1 MRPAVGWLLLAI
13 MLVVK
18 TVHGQPAG
26 DREHPSTVAG
36 SGSTGVFTPDLNR
49 FERFRSERPDRA
61 CPVPALQVTRDTYF
75 KWLEFSGHF
84 RYAENPAAHGQ
95 YGPRHFLPVLAK
107 YVESGDRR
115 YGEACIAMLRSFHAW
130 LKEEIANKGWHSLFG
145 EEMGCIGLYRE
156 YLIKG
161 GLLSPDDAWFR
172 DLVSDFAD
180 GLHAWGT
187 ELSDWRGPSA
197 RAQGEGVAKALAAH
211 WYPDVPAAT
220 GWKSHASKVYQ
231 DWWRFRDLPA
241 NDTNYFFGALY
252 PLFLRGVLLPDAKFF
267 TDAEMKPVWER
278 ILNEVSPDGSVSPY
292 GASVGWN
299 DTAGLRVAMLEIL
312 AARTND
318 GRYRYVAH
326 RLMNYLVYQRLNY
339 RTNHILMGPQSTEP
353 LAIAY
358 LLANDDL
365 APVSPD
371 DSSMVLTRKETLR
384 LPGYG
389 VGQNDKKIA
398 ADVLGPLPEDDLRGF
413 VSDGLL
419 VTDSVKPSKLV
430 LRSGWNPGD
439 FYVLIDLFPR
449 HDPLNPLGIVG
460 MTRWGAALT
469 CTSPAK
475 GESAENRL
483 IATAGPPTPTPKA
496 PAIQPETT
504 VEAFADSPGVTYA
517 SVSVSDYGLPGVSC
531 DRRFLFV
538 KNRFLMTRDDLASEG
553 TVALTAAT
561 IFNTQN
567 IEHEA
572 GSNAYRTFMSQPY
585 ALGVGMLNPAVDLLV
600 FQCPQPGA
608 SDRLRDR
615 AQEDPRTLGV
625 RAQLRH
631 QWTGRLE
638 KDASRHFATLF
649 WPRPPAGPSGPVSMD
664 PQVAVDQMNGR
675 PPRDDIEVILDDD
688 AATMLRTVDEE
699 GVETWLVLNPGGREV
714 EAGGLRTDA
723 EAAFIRLTDG
733 GIDLAWAHKARVVR
747 FKGRDVLD
755 TDGRG
760 TGGGR

>member
-1 MRPAVGWLLLAI
+1 
-13 MLVVK
+13 
-18 TVHGQPAG
+18 
-26 DREHPSTVAG
+26 
-36 SGSTGVFTPDLNR
+36 
-49 FERFRSERPDRA
+49 
-61 CPVPALQVTRDTYF
+61 
-75 KWLEFSGHF
+75 
-84 RYAENPAAHGQ
+84 
-95 YGPRHFLPVLAK
+95 
-107 YVESGDRR
+107 
-115 YGEACIAMLRSFHAW
+115 
-130 LKEEIANKGWHSLFG
+130 
-145 EEMGCIGLYRE
+145 
-156 YLIKG
+156 
-161 GLLSPDDAWFR
+161 
-172 DLVSDFAD
+172 
-180 GLHAWGT
+180 
-187 ELSDWRGPSA
+187 
-197 RAQGEGVAKALAAH
+197 
-211 WYPDVPAAT
+211 
-220 GWKSHASKVYQ
+220 
-231 DWWRFRDLPA
+231 
-241 NDTNYFFGALY
+241 LY

-723 EAAFIRLTDG
+723 EAAWERSADPAAAEHLAESGSPMSGATDAAGPSAPGSVAIGAGGGTGGVATSTFFGARGSGRRFAFIVDKSGSMAGRGQGRPSKMDMAVAELLRSVVSLPDFAQFRICLFDTSANVYPERGYAKARAGETERLAGWIGGTPPFGGTMPKVAFDRIMGEGQPPDAIFFLTDG
-733 GIDLAWAHKARVVR
+733 RIPEEDPDWISQRVVVR
-747 FKGRDVLD
+747 GRTVPVHCVAFGDRDAATQLEAIS
-755 TDGRG
+755 RA
-760 TGGGR
+760 TGGQFRFVPISGVSP